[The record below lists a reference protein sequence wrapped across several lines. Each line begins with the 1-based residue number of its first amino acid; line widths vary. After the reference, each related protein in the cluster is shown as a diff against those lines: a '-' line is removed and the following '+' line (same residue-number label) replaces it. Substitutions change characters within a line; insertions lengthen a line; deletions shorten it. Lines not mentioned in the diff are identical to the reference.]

1 MRLLIIVLT
10 LILFVAILGFILSN
24 LDTRIDLRVLGTV
37 HPAVAL
43 YLLVIVAVLVGIVY
57 AGIIAVAEGA
67 HIRLVNR
74 RLAREIQ
81 KLETEIH
88 YLRTQPIGGR
98 TEEPDSL
105 PDRDRRHGAKAKPD
119 PAKEPGA
126 APHPPSAPVYHTDP
140 AGRVD
145 DDDDFYSGGS
155 AV

>member
-24 LDTRIDLRVLGTV
+24 LDTRVDLQVLGAV

-43 YLLVIVAVLVGIVY
+43 YLVVIVAVLVGIVY

-74 RLAREIQ
+74 RLSREIQ
-81 KLETEIH
+81 KLETELH
-88 YLRTQPIGGR
+88 YLRTQPPGR
-98 TEEPDSL
+98 PVEEPDSL
-105 PDRDRRHGAKAKPD
+105 PDRAARD
-119 PAKEPGA
+119 PGA
-126 APHPPSAPVYHTDP
+126 TSENRPSEHRPSAPVYHTDP
-140 AGRVD
+140 GTRVD

>member
-10 LILFVAILGFILSN
+10 LILFVAILGFVLSN
-24 LDTRIDLRVLGTV
+24 LDTRLDLHVLGTV

-43 YLLVIVAVLVGIVY
+43 YLVVIVAVLVGIVY

-74 RLAREIQ
+74 RLSRQIQ

-88 YLRTQPIGGR
+88 YLRTQPPVGR
-98 TEEPDSL
+98 SEEPDSL
-105 PDRDRRHGAKAKPD
+105 PDAE
-119 PAKEPGA
+119 PAEPA
-126 APHPPSAPVYHTDP
+126 EPQATAESRPPKHRPSAPVYHTDP
-140 AGRVD
+140 GTPVD